1 MFLLWS
7 HCDHLINRRQ
17 VRCIVLQGVT
27 GIDRTSDIIPD
38 LPFDL
43 STFSSFFVSF
53 SLSLFFRFSSFSCM
67 KLGIVFRSWC
77 RFSGD
82 EGIWKK
88 GSSSNLG
95 INETFPFLGTNPL
108 DWSNQ
113 SPRIYHSFP
122 YHFAPL
128 LSSTCLPRTFLA
140 GFGPPM
146 ICTVYERLPE
156 LIYIQN
162 STFPRIPV
170 NADAVTRQNAVVQ
183 GCLAFVS
190 RQLSSGIRGGKK
202 KHRLITAR
210 RS

>member
-53 SLSLFFRFSSFSCM
+53 SLSLSLSLSLSFRFSSFSCM

-122 YHFAPL
+122 YHL
-128 LSSTCLPRTFLA
+128 LSHIVTFLHVFA
-140 GFGPPM
+140 KNFLGRFRA
-146 ICTVYERLPE
+146 TNDLHRLRTSSGANLHSEFDVP
-156 LIYIQN
+156 QN
-162 STFPRIPV
+162 S
-170 NADAVTRQNAVVQ
+170 
-183 GCLAFVS
+183 C
-190 RQLSSGIRGGKK
+190 
-202 KHRLITAR
+202 
-210 RS
+210 

>member
-53 SLSLFFRFSSFSCM
+53 SLSLSLSFPFSSFSCM

-82 EGIWKK
+82 EGRWKK

-113 SPRIYHSFP
+113 SPRIYRICTLFPISFR
-122 YHFAPL
+122 
-128 LSSTCLPRTFLA
+128 SVTFLHVFA
-140 GFGPPM
+140 KNFLGRFRA
-146 ICTVYERLPE
+146 TNDLHRLRTSSGANLHSEFDVP
-156 LIYIQN
+156 QN
-162 STFPRIPV
+162 S
-170 NADAVTRQNAVVQ
+170 
-183 GCLAFVS
+183 C
-190 RQLSSGIRGGKK
+190 
-202 KHRLITAR
+202 
-210 RS
+210 